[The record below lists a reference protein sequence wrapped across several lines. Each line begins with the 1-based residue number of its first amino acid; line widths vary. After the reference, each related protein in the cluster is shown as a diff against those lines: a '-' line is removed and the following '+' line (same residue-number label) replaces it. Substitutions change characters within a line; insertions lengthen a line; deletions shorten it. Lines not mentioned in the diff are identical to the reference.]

1 MERGVAPFCPVC
13 DEIIGLQDL
22 SNILSEAELVKML
35 NAYPLTHS
43 AVPSSLQSCTHC
55 QGAVTIDAA
64 VNDFEFVDNLVTL
77 LLFKIDDM
85 KPLSKAEV
93 LACYE
98 GKDNSDLLIYNRVA
112 RRFLTG
118 AENSAGMTL
127 SVEDR
132 KQNYSWKLE
141 RCDAKISDK
150 KVQIG
155 GLRLRNANVK
165 SALQND
171 GDGRTVTSSISEDS
185 KASQFIMASEKDGE
199 FAFAHV
205 ATRRYLQANEGGELG
220 MYAPASAYVMN
231 PTKVTLPTA
240 RTTVWT
246 FFKAPQ
252 TAEQLIDSKFVA
264 RCTRCSGAAPVCAG
278 CGKAPHHGAGS
289 SPCEAAIY
297 LRVQL
302 TLETLDCISDLVSVR
317 KFVEMKEEKDSKG
330 DAKKRHVVPVK
341 FKSSSEKTSS
351 GKSGVGY
358 AGPEGKEVETSLA
371 VQAKAERA
379 RAAAL
384 KRVGLTQTLS
394 KCLAHPALMTRVSP
408 AFYAMLFRSRVNSM
422 MGEFFRVGS
431 IMEMLNNS
439 CELGIALLDL
449 AKVLCSNPRFL
460 ALLRPNHSTMSAEL
474 GATLAAG
481 PHLPIAKYL
490 SEMQKQAKHLIN
502 KDGEDDQAKDSQ
514 EAKMQQFCEATRYT
528 NEYVSAQGKVLV
540 KEQERFNALME
551 AALAVQKDEEAKLAA
566 TPTSESSSA
575 TPQLEGTE
583 QKEDGKAEEKKGEAK
598 QTVET
603 KEVKKTEQQKA
614 MEDFLHAVQFGSGK
628 LLGNKV
634 PLTHI
639 FKTDIDGDQA
649 KDNKRLMRIRT
660 EMAALASD
668 MPPGVFVRFDETRL
682 DVVRFLIIGA
692 EGTPYQNGCFFF
704 DMHIPQGYPAGPPKC
719 KIITTGKGAFR
730 FNPNL
735 YTNGKVCLSLLGTWS
750 GPGWDPHMSTMKQVF
765 LSIQAMIMCADPIA
779 NEPGW
784 ESKVGT
790 SKGRRFNLSI
800 QHATMLFAMKWHLE
814 SPMYG
819 FEDIIKAHFW
829 LNKDKILQ
837 QVDEWYEDSN
847 KPCDA
852 PPNCNY
858 GSEDVVTQES
868 VQATVDSLK
877 ELLTNLQMP
886 QVKVDSDDDE

>member
-1 MERGVAPFCPVC
+1 MGQQASTTGSVPAQSAWDNVVDRIYSSLNSQGGDGFGRQQLIDSATSLGAGEIQVTTLNNYSIIICICTYSQAVNAADAFMALVDDNKDGKVTKENLNSFLKARVVKIGHHGVPHSDDVKQLELVFDSSTHVPGMVKLLRQTSVETRQSRNTCHICRKQGNLQRMYSLHGSLPDDTDTRSEIVADENELSMPTLERQTSQDFIKSLSSSVCRHSFFPPCISKHVRGCMERGVAPFCPVC

-330 DAKKRHVVPVK
+330 DAKKR
-341 FKSSSEKTSS
+341 
-351 GKSGVGY
+351 
-358 AGPEGKEVETSLA
+358 
-371 VQAKAERA
+371 
-379 RAAAL
+379 
-384 KRVGLTQTLS
+384 
-394 KCLAHPALMTRVSP
+394 
-408 AFYAMLFRSRVNSM
+408 
-422 MGEFFRVGS
+422 
-431 IMEMLNNS
+431 
-439 CELGIALLDL
+439 
-449 AKVLCSNPRFL
+449 
-460 ALLRPNHSTMSAEL
+460 
-474 GATLAAG
+474 
-481 PHLPIAKYL
+481 
-490 SEMQKQAKHLIN
+490 
-502 KDGEDDQAKDSQ
+502 
-514 EAKMQQFCEATRYT
+514 
-528 NEYVSAQGKVLV
+528 
-540 KEQERFNALME
+540 
-551 AALAVQKDEEAKLAA
+551 
-566 TPTSESSSA
+566 
-575 TPQLEGTE
+575 
-583 QKEDGKAEEKKGEAK
+583 
-598 QTVET
+598 
-603 KEVKKTEQQKA
+603 
-614 MEDFLHAVQFGSGK
+614 
-628 LLGNKV
+628 
-634 PLTHI
+634 
-639 FKTDIDGDQA
+639 
-649 KDNKRLMRIRT
+649 
-660 EMAALASD
+660 
-668 MPPGVFVRFDETRL
+668 
-682 DVVRFLIIGA
+682 
-692 EGTPYQNGCFFF
+692 
-704 DMHIPQGYPAGPPKC
+704 
-719 KIITTGKGAFR
+719 
-730 FNPNL
+730 
-735 YTNGKVCLSLLGTWS
+735 
-750 GPGWDPHMSTMKQVF
+750 
-765 LSIQAMIMCADPIA
+765 
-779 NEPGW
+779 
-784 ESKVGT
+784 
-790 SKGRRFNLSI
+790 
-800 QHATMLFAMKWHLE
+800 
-814 SPMYG
+814 
-819 FEDIIKAHFW
+819 
-829 LNKDKILQ
+829 
-837 QVDEWYEDSN
+837 
-847 KPCDA
+847 
-852 PPNCNY
+852 
-858 GSEDVVTQES
+858 
-868 VQATVDSLK
+868 
-877 ELLTNLQMP
+877 
-886 QVKVDSDDDE
+886 